1 MTVSTRRAALGA
13 ILAAPLASVPAVALT
28 ATVRSDLPDDEARFL
43 ALAPRMIALLNEYDR
58 LWLLKDEPYAAW
70 EKARLKVHGRKWK
83 HQSENLPE
91 WHAYIAAR
99 RPADAIDSVLEELY
113 EPFAHVRFVSF
124 EAIMLR
130 HRYGM
135 TFSWAEDDALDDM
148 TALWRAR
155 ACA

>member
-1 MTVSTRRAALGA
+1 MRTASTRRAALGA
-13 ILAAPLASVPAVALT
+13 ILVAPLASVPAVALT
-28 ATVRSDLPDDEARFL
+28 ANIRSVLPDDEARFL

-58 LWLLKDEPYAAW
+58 LRLLWKEPYAAW
-70 EKARLKVHGRKWK
+70 EKARGRGRWK
-83 HQSENLPE
+83 PEHESLPE
-91 WHAYIAAR
+91 WSTYLELR
-99 RPADAIDSVLEELY
+99 QPADEIDGILEALY
-113 EPFAHVRFVSF
+113 EPFAQVRFISF

-155 ACA
+155 ACS